1 MIRVA
6 DLESVADASNQ
17 RRNLWVVALLAAFIG
32 GFSGTTIAMA
42 LLWLF
47 IQCPA

>member
-1 MIRVA
+1 MIRIA
-6 DLESVADASNQ
+6 DLESVTDGANQ
-17 RRNLWVVALLAAFIG
+17 QRNLWTVALLAAFIG

-47 IQCPA
+47 IQCPG